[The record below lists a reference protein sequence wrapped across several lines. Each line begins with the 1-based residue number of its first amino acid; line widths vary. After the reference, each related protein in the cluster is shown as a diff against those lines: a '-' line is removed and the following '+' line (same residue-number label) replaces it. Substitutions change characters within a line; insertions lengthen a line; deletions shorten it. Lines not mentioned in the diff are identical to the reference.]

1 MENVLFCRTQKLSV
15 IFVQKCSIL
24 QRSVSVQLEFGLLS
38 QKKKS
43 SIPKGVLHHLPI
55 RKCGSVNQQK
65 CICCGGSMLKAVG
78 ITAVK
83 IKSAQ
88 ETLWTCFTSVQDL
101 SCYLIDSQP
110 RLHNFQVLSF
120 SKETIFFHD
129 RDQFD
134 EIERERTFLFIYFE
148 NISNI
153 NS

>member
-1 MENVLFCRTQKLSV
+1 
-15 IFVQKCSIL
+15 
-24 QRSVSVQLEFGLLS
+24 
-38 QKKKS
+38 
-43 SIPKGVLHHLPI
+43 
-55 RKCGSVNQQK
+55 
-65 CICCGGSMLKAVG
+65 MLKAVG

-129 RDQFD
+129 RD
-134 EIERERTFLFIYFE
+134 
-148 NISNI
+148 
-153 NS
+153 